1 MKWFIVFNSSLLLL
15 FFKPILGKYLRQKGP
30 VEYVLFVHSSI
41 RLSRCFLEIRSLV
54 SSKFWN
60 DIRNSYEIVCHQMGQ
75 NKVFLSSLKNGY

>member
-1 MKWFIVFNSSLLLL
+1 MKGFIVFNSSLLLL

-75 NKVFLSSLKNGY
+75 NKVSLSSLKNGY

>member
-1 MKWFIVFNSSLLLL
+1 MKWFVVFNSSLLLL
-15 FFKPILGKYLRQKGP
+15 FFKPILGKYLGQKGP
-30 VEYVLFVHSSI
+30 VEYVLFVHFSI

-60 DIRNSYEIVCHQMGQ
+60 GIRNSYEIVCHQMGQ